1 MGWITRRIAGSVT
14 FVIVTAILG
23 AYAAFRG
30 WISGNP
36 TLSTATGA
44 VILGIAFL
52 VSLGVTSSMK
62 RTDEIRKA
70 WEANQRA
77 WQEYYAR
84 SYPGLQLFCR
94 RRPGLHR
101 GLPLRRRLRTRGPP
115 GIRCAADVRFALQP
129 RPEDGRCADRVPR
142 TPLWQETVVDDRGR
156 EADESHT
163 PAA

>member
-1 MGWITRRIAGSVT
+1 MGWITRRIAGSVK

-44 VILGIAFL
+44 IILGIAFL

-62 RTDEIRKA
+62 RNDQIREA

-84 SYPGLQLFCR
+84 FYPGYAR
-94 RRPGLHR
+94 RR
-101 GLPLRRRLRTRGPP
+101 
-115 GIRCAADVRFALQP
+115 
-129 RPEDGRCADRVPR
+129 
-142 TPLWQETVVDDRGR
+142 
-156 EADESHT
+156 
-163 PAA
+163 